1 MTSSK
6 RSGSVNL
13 RVDWTLAADADLES
27 IVAYIAEDNP
37 RAAAGMVMK
46 IIQIVEDHLSQTPA
60 MGRPGRVP
68 KTRELIVPDTPYI
81 VAYRIKD
88 KNLEVL
94 RVISITMPRLGE
106 AYSDAIPPGDHNAE
120 AWRGI

>member
-1 MTSSK
+1 
-6 RSGSVNL
+6 L
-13 RVDWTLAADADLES
+13 QVDWTLAADTDLES

-37 RAAAGMVMK
+37 RAAAGIVMK
-46 IIQIVEDHLSQTPA
+46 IIRIVEEHLSQTPA

-88 KNLEVL
+88 KNLEIL
-94 RVISITMPRLGE
+94 RVIHGSRRWPAKLKQL
-106 AYSDAIPPGDHNAE
+106 A
-120 AWRGI
+120 

>member
-1 MTSSK
+1 M
-6 RSGSVNL
+6 
-13 RVDWTLAADADLES
+13 RVDWTLAADTDLES

-37 RAAAGMVMK
+37 RAAAGIVMK
-46 IIQIVEDHLSQTPA
+46 IIRIVEDHLSQTPA

-94 RVISITMPRLGE
+94 RVIHGSRRW
-106 AYSDAIPPGDHNAE
+106 PGKFKT
-120 AWRGI
+120 

>member
-1 MTSSK
+1 
-6 RSGSVNL
+6 L
-13 RVDWTLAADADLES
+13 RVDWTLAADTDLES
-27 IVAYIAEDNP
+27 IVACIAEDNP
-37 RAAAGMVMK
+37 RAAAGIVMK
-46 IIQIVEDHLSQTPA
+46 IIRIVEDHLSQTPA

-94 RVISITMPRLGE
+94 RVIHGSRRW
-106 AYSDAIPPGDHNAE
+106 PGKLK
-120 AWRGI
+120 

>member
-6 RSGSVNL
+6 KSGSVNL
-13 RVDWTLAADADLES
+13 RIDWTLAADTDLES

-37 RAAAGMVMK
+37 RAAAGIVMK
-46 IIQIVEDHLSQTPA
+46 IIRIVEDHLSQTPA

-94 RVISITMPRLGE
+94 RVIHGSRRW
-106 AYSDAIPPGDHNAE
+106 PGKLK
-120 AWRGI
+120 